1 MQLAAYRDYLA
12 GLRIRRSVI
21 SKCGSGKAYFDRFR
35 PEVVPWWGQLST
47 KPIEDQR
54 SMTMFPHVICNKHNA
69 GHLYL
74 NDNKRVRIMMSK
86 TATTT
91 QTTRIFT
98 QNYLGGKRQKRLK
111 HIED

>member
-1 MQLAAYRDYLA
+1 
-12 GLRIRRSVI
+12 
-21 SKCGSGKAYFDRFR
+21 
-35 PEVVPWWGQLST
+35 
-47 KPIEDQR
+47 
-54 SMTMFPHVICNKHNA
+54 
-69 GHLYL
+69 
-74 NDNKRVRIMMSK
+74 MMSK